1 MEKNTHHHHN
11 NNNEQQQK
19 EVREEDFVFVQKN
32 WRIYAQELQYEQ
44 ASAMVNELIMH

>member
-1 MEKNTHHHHN
+1 
-11 NNNEQQQK
+11 
-19 EVREEDFVFVQKN
+19 VQKN